1 MLKRALFLDR
11 DGTVIAERGYL
22 KDPAQIEILPG
33 AVDALRK
40 LAREGWKLIV
50 ISNQSG
56 VGRGL
61 ITLEEMNAVQAKFL
75 RLMKSNG
82 IEITASYLCTHTP
95 EDNCECR
102 KPATLSVE
110 KAVREHAISAQ
121 QSWMV
126 GDREGDIL
134 CGRNAG
140 CSTMWLR
147 NREFPVAPELPDHIA
162 ANWNEI
168 YERISADS
176 DSQEA

>member
-11 DGTVIAERGYL
+11 DGTIIAERGYL
-22 KDPAQIEILPG
+22 KDPSGIEILPG

-50 ISNQSG
+50 VSNQSG

-61 ITLEEMNAVQAKFL
+61 MTVEEMNAVQAKFL
-75 RLMKSNG
+75 RTLRAQG
-82 IEITASYLCTHTP
+82 VEITASYFCTHTP

-121 QSWMV
+121 QSWMI

-140 CSTMWLR
+140 CSTIWLR
-147 NREFPVAPELPDHIA
+147 NQQFPVAAELPDYIA
-162 ANWNEI
+162 ADWGEV
-168 YERISADS
+168 YERISSDAD
-176 DSQEA
+176 A